1 MRRRPAR
8 STRTDTPV
16 PYTTLCRARD
26 QRQHGEKRKQAHGN
40 PPKIVYCKINT
51 LGKRAQ
57 TKKGG
62 PRRRRPVIVHASAP
76 MPWSPFENAPL
87 GPLRCRFGNRPSGS
101 EEHTS
106 ELQYLMRLSYYAFCL

>member
-1 MRRRPAR
+1 M
-8 STRTDTPV
+8 
-16 PYTTLCRARD
+16 
-26 QRQHGEKRKQAHGN
+26 
-40 PPKIVYCKINT
+40 VYCKINT

-87 GPLRCRFGNRPSGS
+87 GPLRCRFGNRPSAISHTDLSGVGRFLFLGLVVDRGGLAQRS
-101 EEHTS
+101 EEHTYD
-106 ELQYLMRLSYYAFCL
+106 LQSLMRISFAFFCFK

>member
-16 PYTTLCRARD
+16 PYTTLCRSRD
-26 QRQHGEKRKQAHGN
+26 QRQQGEKRKQAHGN

-62 PRRRRPVIVHASAP
+62 ARRRRPVIVHASAP
-76 MPWSPFENAPL
+76 LHWSPFENAPL
-87 GPLRCRFGNRPSGS
+87 GPLRCRFGNQIGRSACRDRGW
-101 EEHTS
+101 
-106 ELQYLMRLSYYAFCL
+106 QYV

>member
-1 MRRRPAR
+1 M
-8 STRTDTPV
+8 
-16 PYTTLCRARD
+16 
-26 QRQHGEKRKQAHGN
+26 
-40 PPKIVYCKINT
+40 IT

-87 GPLRCRFGNRPSGS
+87 CPLRCRFGNRPSAISQTDLSGVGRFLFLGLVVDRGGLAQDIEDLLLRGRQIGRAS
-101 EEHTS
+101 CRERVC
-106 ELQYLMRLSYYAFCL
+106 QYV